1 MATLTVGLAGS
12 GIANGSK
19 GYTLSDTVVTKLV
32 TWKRANKP
40 VTIPPDIRTDAQVLV
55 LVFDDFIQSLRDALT
70 KVDQDAAL
78 AAVSVT
84 PVVIT

>member
-1 MATLTVGLAGS
+1 MATLTVGLSGS
-12 GIANGSK
+12 AVANGSK
-19 GYTLSDTVVTKLV
+19 NYTLTDAVATKLV
-32 TWKRANKP
+32 AWKRANKP
-40 VTIPPDIRTDAQVLV
+40 VPSPDTRTDAQVLV